1 MLTTNIII
9 SLKQLRIKLGD
20 RPRSSLFRDLKKLDL
35 ISSYTHSGQYHA
47 LKSTATF
54 DKNGFWFFQNVGFS
68 EHGTLKNTLVHTIS
82 HAKAGM
88 THGEMKKLV
97 CTQVQK
103 PLTNLVNSHA
113 VTRQLLPSR
122 IYVYL
127 SVDES
132 KAQEQFQRRLAIS
145 DKIPNANLP
154 TESIRIEVL
163 LEVIHTPGRALD
175 EKELGA
181 FLRKRNVIIKDDEVA
196 CVLTYYDIKKN

>member
-1 MLTTNIII
+1 MFWG
-9 SLKQLRIKLGD
+9 SLR
-20 RPRSSLFRDLKKLDL
+20 
-35 ISSYTHSGQYHA
+35 
-47 LKSTATF
+47 
-54 DKNGFWFFQNVGFS
+54 
-68 EHGTLKNTLVHTIS
+68 
-82 HAKAGM
+82 
-88 THGEMKKLV
+88 
-97 CTQVQK
+97 
-103 PLTNLVNSHA
+103 
-113 VTRQLLPSR
+113 
-122 IYVYL
+122 
-127 SVDES
+127 S